1 MWLFFSH
8 CCLITNQVVNKYNL
22 IATFEYIA
30 SVLSILI
37 YEILSDILLSFL
49 QRKTKI
55 KIFKLKTHLI

>member
-1 MWLFFSH
+1 MWLFFSY

-30 SVLSILI
+30 SVFSILI